1 MADTAV
7 KAKSVKAATKSSRK
21 SKKPVRKAPAS
32 RSAKT
37 SRQRGKSA
45 AAKKS
50 ASAAAKPGRRRALR
64 TRVPKSTG
72 EGKRR
77 DVLDEAQ
84 LVEVLTAFRDGD
96 FSLRMPSDKV
106 GVPGKICD
114 LLNETI
120 SIAQRST
127 ETIEDV
133 SLSTEGAGLVRQE
146 IRIEGATGSWAT
158 LAEST
163 TRIVRDLIAPM
174 AEVSRVMDAVAKGD
188 LSRMMATVLDGRE
201 LRGEFRR
208 TAETVNTMV
217 EQLGSFASEV
227 TRVAREVGTE
237 GKLGGQA
244 EVPSVA
250 GIWKDLTDNVNLMAS
265 NLTSQV
271 RNIAEVTTAVAN
283 GDLSKTVTVEVK
295 GEMAE
300 LKSTINT
307 MVEQLSSFADE
318 VTRVAREVG
327 NEGKLGGQARVR
339 GVAGTW
345 RDLTESVNSMASNL
359 TDQVRNIAEVTTAV
373 AKGDLSK
380 KITVEVRGEIA
391 ELKNTINAMVDRL
404 GSFADEVTRV
414 AREVGTEGILGG
426 QAEVEGV
433 AGTWKDLT
441 ESVNTMAANLTAQV
455 RNIAEVTT
463 AVAEGDLSRKIT
475 VEVRGEILEL
485 KNTINTMV
493 GQLSSFADEVTRVA
507 REVGT
512 EGILGGQAEV
522 EGVAGTWAG
531 LTDSVNSMASN
542 LTSQVRNIAE
552 VTTAVAQGDL
562 SRKITV
568 EVRGEINDLKRTINT
583 MVDQLSAFAGEVTR
597 VAYEV
602 GSEGKLG
609 GQATVPGVAGTWK
622 NLTESVNSMA
632 SNLTD
637 QVRNIAEVTTAVAKG
652 DLSKKITVAV
662 SGEILE
668 LKETI
673 NTMVDQLSSF
683 GDEVTRVAR
692 EVGTEG
698 KLGGQAKVKGVAG
711 TWKDL
716 TENVNSM
723 ATNLTDQVR
732 NIVEVTTAVAKGDL
746 SKKITVD
753 ARGEIAEL
761 KQTINTMVDQLSSF
775 ADEVTRVAR
784 EVGTEGKL
792 GGQAQVRGVAG
803 TWKDLTDNVNSMAS
817 NLTSQVRN
825 IAEVTTAVARGDLTK
840 KITVDVRGE
849 IAELKG
855 TINTMVD
862 QLSSFADE
870 VTRVARE
877 VGTEGKLGSQAK
889 VKGVAGTWR
898 DLTENVNLMGSNL
911 TDQVRNI
918 AEVTTAVARGDLT
931 KKITVDV
938 RGEILELKN
947 TINTMVDQLSSFA
960 DEVTRVAREVGTE
973 GKLGGQAQVKGVA
986 GTWRDLTEN
995 VNSMASNLTD
1005 QVRSIAEVT
1014 TAVANGDLSQ
1024 KIEIE
1029 VKGEIAELK
1038 ETINTMVDQLNS
1050 FAAEVTRVAR
1060 EVGTEGKLGGQAQV
1074 EGVAGIWK
1082 DLTENV
1088 NSMAT
1093 NLTDQVRGIARV
1105 VTAVARGDLSQKLT
1119 LQSEGEIGEL
1129 SATIND
1135 MIETLDTFA
1144 EQVTGVARDV
1154 GVKGE
1159 LGGQAEV
1166 PGASG
1171 TWRDL
1176 VDNVNMLAANLTTQ
1190 VRAIAEVARA
1200 VTKGDLSRSVDV
1212 EARGEVAALKDDV
1225 NEMIGN
1231 LRETTERKDEQDW
1244 LKTNL
1249 ATFTRMMQGQKN
1261 LRALADTIM
1270 SELAPVVNA
1279 QHGVFYLT
1287 KQTNQG
1293 EKYLE
1298 LGASYAFQERKNL
1311 AKRYDFGEALI
1322 GQAAVEKK
1330 RIIITHV
1337 PEDYVRVTSALGE
1350 APPLSLTLL
1359 PLIFENEVLGV
1370 IELASLQRF
1379 SETDI
1384 AFLDQLADGIGI
1396 VLNAIGANMRT
1407 EELLAQ
1413 SQSLAEELQVQQ
1425 EELQESNKRLEEQAS
1440 SLQASEELLKTQQE
1454 ELQQTNEELEEKA
1467 RLLQEQNREVE
1478 RKNTEV
1484 EEGRRQLEEKAHQLS
1499 LTSKYKSEF
1508 LANMSH
1514 ELRTPLNSLLILAR
1528 LLKENKDQN
1537 LTEKQVE
1544 FASTIHASG
1553 QDLLTLIN
1561 DILDL
1566 SKIESGMME
1575 VDLEQTSMGELT
1587 EFMRRSFDQLATD
1600 KGLSFEIHVGE
1611 DAPGTVLTD
1620 RTRLQQVLKNLLSN
1634 AFKFT
1639 SEGSVALTIAAV
1651 DTEAED
1657 APRFGVRTLREAPK
1671 VVAFHVDDTG
1681 IGIQKEK
1688 QDLIFEAFQQ
1698 ADAGTT
1704 RRYGGTGLGLSISRE
1719 ITNLLGGELRVA
1731 STPGSGSRFTLY
1743 LPVDYAGSK
1752 PVLDASTETAEDS
1765 GEPRSSDEPQP
1776 DQPGPVPARVI
1787 AFDDI
1792 EDDRGRLA
1800 KDKRTVLIVED
1811 DSRFAMVVRDLA
1823 REQGFNTIVTRSGEN
1838 ALSLARGH
1846 QPDAITLDISLP
1858 DIDGWSVLDRL
1869 KHDARTRH
1877 IPVHVISGHDTSDA
1891 KSLKLGAF
1899 SHLRKPV
1906 TTESLEE
1913 VFGQIQE
1920 FIERPA
1926 RRLLVIEDDPTQR
1939 DAILELIG
1947 DDDIEIESAG
1957 TGAEALAI
1965 LDEHVIDCIVLDLGL
1980 PDMSGTEFVQEMKRR
1995 VDREIPIIVYTG
2007 KALTKKEETEL
2018 KTIAEAIIV
2027 KDVRSPDRL
2036 LDETAL
2042 FLHRVETKLPP
2053 EKREVLERLHK
2064 SDPVLS
2070 GKKVLV
2076 VDDDVR
2082 NIFAIA
2088 SLLEEHAME
2097 VVYAENGIE
2106 GIEML
2111 ERDDE
2116 IDAVLMDVMMP
2127 EMDGLE
2133 ATQKIRENPRFEKLP
2148 IIALTAKAMKGDR
2161 EKCLQAGASDYI
2173 TKPVEGL
2180 QLLSLLR
2187 VWLYE

>member
-1 MADTAV
+1 
-7 KAKSVKAATKSSRK
+7 
-21 SKKPVRKAPAS
+21 
-32 RSAKT
+32 
-37 SRQRGKSA
+37 
-45 AAKKS
+45 
-50 ASAAAKPGRRRALR
+50 
-64 TRVPKSTG
+64 
-72 EGKRR
+72 
-77 DVLDEAQ
+77 
-84 LVEVLTAFRDGD
+84 
-96 FSLRMPSDKV
+96 
-106 GVPGKICD
+106 
-114 LLNETI
+114 
-120 SIAQRST
+120 
-127 ETIEDV
+127 
-133 SLSTEGAGLVRQE
+133 
-146 IRIEGATGSWAT
+146 
-158 LAEST
+158 
-163 TRIVRDLIAPM
+163 
-174 AEVSRVMDAVAKGD
+174 
-188 LSRMMATVLDGRE
+188 
-201 LRGEFRR
+201 
-208 TAETVNTMV
+208 
-217 EQLGSFASEV
+217 
-227 TRVAREVGTE
+227 
-237 GKLGGQA
+237 
-244 EVPSVA
+244 
-250 GIWKDLTDNVNLMAS
+250 MAS
-265 NLTSQV
+265 NLT
-271 RNIAEVTTAVAN
+271 N
-283 GDLSKTVTVEVK
+283 
-295 GEMAE
+295 
-300 LKSTINT
+300 
-307 MVEQLSSFADE
+307 
-318 VTRVAREVG
+318 
-327 NEGKLGGQARVR
+327 
-339 GVAGTW
+339 
-345 RDLTESVNSMASNL
+345 
-359 TDQVRNIAEVTTAV
+359 
-373 AKGDLSK
+373 
-380 KITVEVRGEIA
+380 
-391 ELKNTINAMVDRL
+391 
-404 GSFADEVTRV
+404 
-414 AREVGTEGILGG
+414 
-426 QAEVEGV
+426 
-433 AGTWKDLT
+433 
-441 ESVNTMAANLTAQV
+441 
-455 RNIAEVTT
+455 
-463 AVAEGDLSRKIT
+463 
-475 VEVRGEILEL
+475 
-485 KNTINTMV
+485 
-493 GQLSSFADEVTRVA
+493 
-507 REVGT
+507 
-512 EGILGGQAEV
+512 
-522 EGVAGTWAG
+522 
-531 LTDSVNSMASN
+531 
-542 LTSQVRNIAE
+542 
-552 VTTAVAQGDL
+552 
-562 SRKITV
+562 
-568 EVRGEINDLKRTINT
+568 
-583 MVDQLSAFAGEVTR
+583 
-597 VAYEV
+597 
-602 GSEGKLG
+602 
-609 GQATVPGVAGTWK
+609 
-622 NLTESVNSMA
+622 
-632 SNLTD
+632 

-732 NIVEVTTAVAKGDL
+732 NIVEVTTAVASGDL

-825 IAEVTTAVARGDLTK
+825 IADVTTAVARGDLTK
-840 KITVDVRGE
+840 KITVDVKGE
-849 IAELKG
+849 IAELKS

-995 VNSMASNLTD
+995 VNSMASNLTS

-1029 VKGEIAELK
+1029 VSGEIAELK
-1038 ETINTMVDQLNS
+1038 TTINTMVDQLNS

-1082 DLTENV
+1082 DLTQNV

-1135 MIETLDTFA
+1135 MIETLDRFS

-1200 VTKGDLSRSVDV
+1200 VTKGDLTRSVDV
-1212 EARGEVAALKDDV
+1212 DARGEVAALKDDV

-1231 LRETTERKDEQDW
+1231 LRETTERNDEQDW

-1270 SELAPVVNA
+1270 NELAPVVNA
-1279 QHGVFYLT
+1279 QHGVFYLA
-1287 KQTNQG
+1287 KQDKNG

-1298 LGASYAFQERKNL
+1298 LAASYAFQERKNI
-1311 AKRYDFGEALI
+1311 AKRFDFGQALI
-1322 GQAAVEKK
+1322 GQSAVEKK
-1330 RIIITHV
+1330 RIVITRV
-1337 PEDYVRVTSALGE
+1337 PEDYVRVGSALGE
-1350 APPLSLTLL
+1350 VKPLSLTLL
-1359 PLIFENEVLGV
+1359 PLVFENEVLGV
-1370 IELASLQRF
+1370 IELASLQQF
-1379 SETDI
+1379 SPTDL

-1425 EELQESNKRLEEQAS
+1425 EELQESNKRLEEQAR

-1467 RLLQEQNREVE
+1467 RLLQDQNREVE

-1484 EEGRRQLEEKAHQLS
+1484 EEGRKQLEEKAHQLA

-1537 LTEKQVE
+1537 LSEKQVE
-1544 FASTIHASG
+1544 FAGTIHASG

-1575 VDLEQTSMGELT
+1575 VDLEQASVNELT
-1587 EFMRRSFDQLATD
+1587 EFMKRSFSQVAED
-1600 KGLSFEIHVGE
+1600 KGVTFSINVEE
-1611 DAPGTVLTD
+1611 NAPKSLLTD
-1620 RTRLQQVLKNLLSN
+1620 RTRLQQILKNLLSN

-1639 SEGSVALTIAAV
+1639 SEGSVELTITSV
-1651 DTEAED
+1651 DPAGPD
-1657 APRFGVRTLREAPK
+1657 MPRFSVRTLREAPK
-1671 VVAFHVDDTG
+1671 IAAFHVDDTG
-1681 IGIQKEK
+1681 IGIPEDK
-1688 QDLIFEAFQQ
+1688 QNLIFEAFQQ

-1719 ITNLLGGELRVA
+1719 ITNLLGGELRVT
-1731 STPGSGSRFTLY
+1731 STPGEGSRFTLY

-1752 PVLDASTETAEDS
+1752 TDRETPRLAAEKPHESEADEREKRATAEAE
-1765 GEPRSSDEPQP
+1765 GSDGPQA
-1776 DQPGPVPARVI
+1776 ART
-1787 AFDDI
+1787 ASLDDI
-1792 EDDRGRLA
+1792 EDDRSNLS
-1800 KDKRTVLIVED
+1800 DEKRTVLVVED
-1811 DSRFAMVVRDLA
+1811 DSRFAVIIRDLA

-1838 ALSLARGH
+1838 ALSLARSH
-1846 QPDAITLDISLP
+1846 NPDAITLDISLP

-1869 KHDARTRH
+1869 KHDVNTRH
-1877 IPVHVISGHDTSDA
+1877 IPVHIISSHDTSDA

-1899 SHLRKPV
+1899 SHLLKPV
-1906 TTESLEE
+1906 TTEALQE

-1926 RRLLVIEDDPTQR
+1926 RRLLVIEDDQTQR
-1939 DAILELIG
+1939 EAILELIG
-1947 DDDIEIESAG
+1947 DDDIEIDAAG
-1957 TGAEALAI
+1957 SGAEALSI
-1965 LDEHVIDCIVLDLGL
+1965 LEDHVIDCIVLDLGL
-1980 PDMSGTEFVQEMKRR
+1980 PDMTGTEFVTEMKKR

-2007 KALTKKEETEL
+2007 KALSKKEETEL

-2042 FLHRVETKLPP
+2042 FLHRVESKLPP

-2064 SDPVLS
+2064 SDPVLA
-2070 GKKVLV
+2070 GRKVLV

-2088 SLLEEHAME
+2088 SLLEEHDMK
-2097 VVYAENGIE
+2097 VVYAENGLE
-2106 GIEML
+2106 GIETL
-2111 ERDDE
+2111 KSDEE
-2116 IDAVLMDVMMP
+2116 IDVVLMDVMMP

-2133 ATQKIRENPRFEKLP
+2133 AMERIRAIPRFEKLP

-2173 TKPVEGL
+2173 TKPIEGL